1 MISKSLRGKRSGQN
15 TEKRFWLPWLKTS
28 DFIESFQYKLEPTPD
43 PTDEEEDSEEEEEE
57 EDDLF
62 GGGGKGADDPAAQAA
77 SKMSIHFHVSDQF
90 LYPEA
95 KALAEKQMKEAMAM
109 AQGKCSIS

>member
-1 MISKSLRGKRSGQN
+1 MISRSSRGKKSGQSI
-15 TEKRFWLPWLKTS
+15 EKRFEISGNRDEQKLY
-28 DFIESFQYKLEPTPD
+28 FIASFQYKLEPTPD

-77 SKMSIHFHVSDQF
+77 SKMSEH
-90 LYPEA
+90 
-95 KALAEKQMKEAMAM
+95 
-109 AQGKCSIS
+109 